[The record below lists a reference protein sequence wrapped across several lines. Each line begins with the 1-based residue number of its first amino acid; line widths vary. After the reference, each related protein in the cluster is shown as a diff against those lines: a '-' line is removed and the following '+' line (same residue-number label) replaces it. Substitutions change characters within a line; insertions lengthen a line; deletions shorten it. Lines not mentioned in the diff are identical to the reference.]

1 MPVYFIANTIIYI
14 SSVYYLNNENI
25 FCFDR
30 SKLLSSSIIDTI
42 FFCKSGIL
50 CDNNVEINGYHP
62 AYINPHKS
70 NKISYKSYNV
80 SQYKEI
86 NQQLFQFYQ
95 DYLIR
100 FQNINN
106 NDLRNTLRRDL
117 VRLKVDK
124 NKKESYEYSCLFL
137 ECLLSC
143 NNIEKHN
150 TEFFGNP
157 IEKNIFL
164 NFRWNIKPYNY
175 NDDKSKDNNISIDDY
190 SNTDEKKNIL

>member
-1 MPVYFIANTIIYI
+1 M
-14 SSVYYLNNENI
+14 
-25 FCFDR
+25 
-30 SKLLSSSIIDTI
+30 
-42 FFCKSGIL
+42 
-50 CDNNVEINGYHP
+50 
-62 AYINPHKS
+62 
-70 NKISYKSYNV
+70 
-80 SQYKEI
+80 
-86 NQQLFQFYQ
+86 
-95 DYLIR
+95 
-100 FQNINN
+100 
-106 NDLRNTLRRDL
+106 RRDL

-164 NFRWNIKPYNY
+164 NFRWNIKPYHY